1 VSVHVRKFSGQ
12 TILVS
17 PQIVRFLVDQHLQVD
32 VSAVRTSLL
41 TVWHIVDEYVL
52 RLVKNVLNTAG

>member
-1 VSVHVRKFSGQ
+1 MSVHVRKFSGQ